1 MAEREM
7 AESDTPLSGDMRIDR
22 VERPPADLL
31 ESAASVLRLELQ
43 AVSAS
48 RAELLMAESDTL
60 LGDDV
65 ERVERA
71 PAEPLEAAAASQLEK
86 VAHAENSPSCR
97 LPWRIV
103 LARSVATVSQRRR
116 RFVCPELMAR
126 AVE

>member
-22 VERPPADLL
+22 AERPPPADL
-31 ESAASVLRLELQ
+31 EAAAAALRLELQ
-43 AVSAS
+43 VASAS

-71 PAEPLEAAAASQLEK
+71 PAEPLEAAAASQLE
-86 VAHAENSPSCR
+86 NS
-97 LPWRIV
+97 
-103 LARSVATVSQRRR
+103 TYK
-116 RFVCPELMAR
+116 
-126 AVE
+126 